1 MTPFLENLKRQATE
15 NPMLAIAAGATTLAG
30 AAKFVSAFVSAR
42 NSRVWAKEVA
52 RRTMKDG
59 LKKM

>member
-30 AAKFVSAFVSAR
+30 AAKFVGAFVSAR

-52 RRTMKDG
+52 RRTMKDAT
-59 LKKM
+59 KM

>member
-1 MTPFLENLKRQATE
+1 MHPFVKNLQQQAIE

-30 AAKFVSAFVSAR
+30 AAKFVGALVGAR

-52 RRTMKDG
+52 RRTMKDAAK
-59 LKKM
+59 L

>member
-1 MTPFLENLKRQATE
+1 MHPFVNNLKQQAIE

-30 AAKFVSAFVSAR
+30 AAKFVGAFVSAR

-59 LKKM
+59 LKR